1 MSEHYRKARAIGR
14 RQVRD
19 DIAKGIYP
27 YLPALD
33 AMVDDIATLHE
44 LPVGLME
51 IRCELIMGTRTRG
64 RQSVFSRS
72 FMPLADSNSEF
83 AEKWS
88 ALFQSQLD
96 EGIRDPI
103 KVYEYLQR
111 FYVLEGNKRCSVL
124 KFLHMPTIQAE
135 VTRILPHRSDDLESR
150 LYFEFLDFW
159 RVCPL
164 YGLFFSRPGS
174 YGLLAQLLGR
184 DLAHPWPE
192 DEVRAL
198 RTFFGIFTEVA
209 HSMTD
214 DGQSFAEGDALLVYL
229 KLFGASAVREL
240 SPKRVEERLSSIWSE
255 LGVSLG
261 ESEVTFVEEPQ
272 RETSAATRVI
282 TGLVRNHQE
291 RTRQARP
298 LRIAFLFEGNPETSG
313 WTRSHDD
320 GRRYLEK
327 QMGDAVETLPFY
339 DRGDQGRFDA
349 AIDAA
354 ELDEDDLVITTSPR
368 QMGMTLAAAVAHP
381 QMEFLN
387 CSINLTSARVR
398 TLYSKMY
405 EPKFILGAIAAS
417 AAENHHIG
425 YLANHPLYGT
435 LSEVNAFA
443 LGAQMVDPKARVHLR
458 WSSLKGHDWHKEMLA
473 EGARVISG
481 QDYYDPRGTLR
492 SFGVWAESAEGP
504 RQLAYPLW
512 GWGRCFELVSRYL
525 IDDLWERG
533 GSVRHQALNYWW
545 GMDSGAVDIR
555 LADDL
560 PDSSRRLAQLLR
572 RVIVEHVTSPFEG
585 PIRTQEGL
593 VGKDGA
599 CLTNTEIVG
608 MRWLCENVEGRLPTY
623 DELTDNGK
631 AIVRVSG
638 IIDAPLEAVPRRRPT
653 GTST

>member
-19 DIAKGIYP
+19 DIARGIYP

-33 AMVDDIATLHE
+33 AMVDDIATMHE

-64 RQSVFSRS
+64 RQNVFSRN
-72 FMPLADSNSEF
+72 FMPLADSDSEF

-88 ALFQSQLD
+88 TLFQSQLD

-124 KFLHMPTIQAE
+124 RFLRVPTIQAE

-150 LYFEFLDFW
+150 LYCEFLDFW
-159 RVCPL
+159 RVCPI

-198 RTFFGIFTEVA
+198 RTFLGIFTEVA

-229 KLFGASAVREL
+229 KLFGTSAVREL
-240 SPKRVEERLSSIWSE
+240 SPKQVEERLSSIWSE
-255 LGVSLG
+255 LDVSLG

-327 QMGDAVETLPFY
+327 QMGDTVETLPFY

-481 QDYYDPRGTLR
+481 QDYYAWHSALLWRVGRG
-492 SFGVWAESAEGP
+492 
-504 RQLAYPLW
+504 
-512 GWGRCFELVSRYL
+512 C
-525 IDDLWERG
+525 RG
-533 GSVRHQALNYWW
+533 
-545 GMDSGAVDIR
+545 
-555 LADDL
+555 
-560 PDSSRRLAQLLR
+560 
-572 RVIVEHVTSPFEG
+572 SP
-585 PIRTQEGL
+585 P
-593 VGKDGA
+593 A
-599 CLTNTEIVG
+599 CLSALG
-608 MRWLCENVEGRLPTY
+608 LG
-623 DELTDNGK
+623 
-631 AIVRVSG
+631 
-638 IIDAPLEAVPRRRPT
+638 PLL
-653 GTST
+653 

>member
-33 AMVDDIATLHE
+33 AMVDDIATMHE
-44 LPVGLME
+44 LPIGLME
-51 IRCELIMGTRTRG
+51 IRRELIMGTRTRG

-198 RTFFGIFTEVA
+198 RTFLGIFTEVA

-255 LGVSLG
+255 LDVSLG

-282 TGLVRNHQE
+282 TGLVRNYQE

-313 WTRSHDD
+313 WTRSLDD

-327 QMGDAVETLPFY
+327 QMGDDVETLPFY
-339 DRGDQGRFDA
+339 DRGNQERFDA
-349 AIDAA
+349 AIAAA

-417 AAENHHIG
+417 VAENHHIG

-481 QDYYDPRGTLR
+481 QDYYDPRGALR
-492 SFGVWAESAEGP
+492 SFGVWVEDAEGP
-504 RQLAYPLW
+504 HQLAYPLW

-555 LADDL
+555 LADKL
-560 PDSSRRLAQLLR
+560 PAGSRRLALLLR
-572 RVIVEHVTSPFEG
+572 RAIVEHVTSPFEG

-599 CLTNTEIVG
+599 CLTNTEIAG
-608 MRWLCENVEGRLPTY
+608 MRWLCANVEGRLPTY
-623 DELTDNGK
+623 DELTDDGK

-638 IIDAPLEAVPRRRPT
+638 IIDAPLEAVPRRKPT
-653 GTST
+653 GAT

>member
-1 MSEHYRKARAIGR
+1 MSEHYRKARALGR

-19 DIAKGIYP
+19 DIARGIYP

-64 RQSVFSRS
+64 RQSIFSRS

-159 RVCPL
+159 RVCPI

-198 RTFFGIFTEVA
+198 RTFLGIFTEVA

-255 LGVSLG
+255 LDVSLG

-282 TGLVRNHQE
+282 TGLVRNYQE

-313 WTRSHDD
+313 WTRSLDD

-327 QMGDAVETLPFY
+327 QMGDDVETLPFY
-339 DRGDQGRFDA
+339 DRGNQERFDA
-349 AIDAA
+349 AIAAA

-417 AAENHHIG
+417 VAENHHIG

-585 PIRTQEGL
+585 PIRTQGGL

-638 IIDAPLEAVPRRRPT
+638 IIDAPLEAVPRRKPT
-653 GTST
+653 GAT

>member
-19 DIAKGIYP
+19 DIARGIYP

-33 AMVDDIATLHE
+33 AMVDDIATMHE

-174 YGLLAQLLGR
+174 YGLLARLLGR

-198 RTFFGIFTEVA
+198 RTFFGIFAEVA

-585 PIRTQEGL
+585 PIRTQGGL

>member
-33 AMVDDIATLHE
+33 AMVDDIATMHE

-159 RVCPL
+159 RVCPI

-198 RTFFGIFTEVA
+198 RTFLGIFAEVA
-209 HSMTD
+209 QSMTD

-585 PIRTQEGL
+585 PIRTQGGL

>member
-19 DIAKGIYP
+19 DIARGIYP

-33 AMVDDIATLHE
+33 AMVDDIATMHE

-159 RVCPL
+159 RVCPI

-198 RTFFGIFTEVA
+198 RTFLGIFTEVA

-229 KLFGASAVREL
+229 KLFGTSAVREL
-240 SPKRVEERLSSIWSE
+240 SPKQVEERLSSIWSE
-255 LGVSLG
+255 LDVSLG

-585 PIRTQEGL
+585 PIRTQGGL

>member
-19 DIAKGIYP
+19 DIARGIYP

-33 AMVDDIATLHE
+33 TMVDDIATMHE

-174 YGLLAQLLGR
+174 YGLLARLLGR

-198 RTFFGIFTEVA
+198 RTFFGIFAEVA

-229 KLFGASAVREL
+229 KLFGTSAVREL
-240 SPKRVEERLSSIWSE
+240 SPKQVEERLSSIWGE

-282 TGLVRNHQE
+282 TGLVRNYQE

-354 ELDEDDLVITTSPR
+354 EQDEDDLVITTSPR

-458 WSSLKGHDWHKEMLA
+458 WSSLRGHDWHKEMLA

-481 QDYYDPRGTLR
+481 QDYYDPRGTLH
-492 SFGVWAESAEGP
+492 SFGVWADSAEGP

-585 PIRTQEGL
+585 PIRTQGGL

-608 MRWLCENVEGRLPTY
+608 MRWLCENVEGRLPAY
-623 DELTDNGK
+623 DELTNDGK

-653 GTST
+653 GTAT

>member
-19 DIAKGIYP
+19 DIARGIYP

-33 AMVDDIATLHE
+33 AMVDDIATMHE

-124 KFLHMPTIQAE
+124 RFLRVPTIQAE

-159 RVCPL
+159 RVCPI

-198 RTFFGIFTEVA
+198 RTFLGIFTEVA

-229 KLFGASAVREL
+229 KLFGTSAVREL
-240 SPKRVEERLSSIWSE
+240 SPKQVEERLSSIWSE
-255 LGVSLG
+255 LDVSLG

-585 PIRTQEGL
+585 PIRTQGGL

-608 MRWLCENVEGRLPTY
+608 MRWLCENVEGRLPAY
-623 DELTDNGK
+623 DELTNDGK

>member
-1 MSEHYRKARAIGR
+1 MSEHYRKARALGR

-19 DIAKGIYP
+19 DIARGIYP

-33 AMVDDIATLHE
+33 TMVDDIATLHE

-159 RVCPL
+159 RVCPI

-209 HSMTD
+209 QSMTD

-229 KLFGASAVREL
+229 KLFGTSAVREL
-240 SPKRVEERLSSIWSE
+240 SPKQVEERLSSIWSE
-255 LGVSLG
+255 LDVSLG

-272 RETSAATRVI
+272 RETSAAARVI

-327 QMGDAVETLPFY
+327 QMGDTVETLPFY

-585 PIRTQEGL
+585 PIRTQGGL

-608 MRWLCENVEGRLPTY
+608 MRWLCENVEGGLPTY

-638 IIDAPLEAVPRRRPT
+638 IIDAPLEAVPRRKPT
-653 GTST
+653 GAT

>member
-19 DIAKGIYP
+19 DIARGIYP

-72 FMPLADSNSEF
+72 FMPLADSDSEF

-159 RVCPL
+159 RVCPI

-198 RTFFGIFTEVA
+198 RTFLGIFTEVA

-229 KLFGASAVREL
+229 KLFGTSAVREL
-240 SPKRVEERLSSIWSE
+240 SPKQVEERLSSIWGE

-282 TGLVRNHQE
+282 TGLVRNYQE

-327 QMGDAVETLPFY
+327 QMGDTVETLPFY

-354 ELDEDDLVITTSPR
+354 EQDEDDLVITTSPR

-585 PIRTQEGL
+585 PIRTQGGL
-593 VGKDGA
+593 VGKDGS
-599 CLTNTEIVG
+599 CLANTEIVG

>member
-19 DIAKGIYP
+19 DIARGIYP

-33 AMVDDIATLHE
+33 AMVDDIATMHE

-64 RQSVFSRS
+64 RQSIFSRS

-159 RVCPL
+159 RVCPI

-198 RTFFGIFTEVA
+198 RTFLGIFTEVA

-229 KLFGASAVREL
+229 KLFGTSAVREL
-240 SPKRVEERLSSIWSE
+240 SPKQVEERLSSIWSE
-255 LGVSLG
+255 LDVSLG

-327 QMGDAVETLPFY
+327 QMGDTVETLPFY

>member
-33 AMVDDIATLHE
+33 AMVDDIATMHE

-159 RVCPL
+159 RVCPI

-198 RTFFGIFTEVA
+198 RTFLGIFTEVA

-585 PIRTQEGL
+585 PIRTQGGL

>member
-1 MSEHYRKARAIGR
+1 MSEHYRKARALGR

-19 DIAKGIYP
+19 DIARGIYP

-64 RQSVFSRS
+64 RQSIFSRS

-159 RVCPL
+159 RVCPI

-198 RTFFGIFTEVA
+198 RTFLGIFTEVA

-255 LGVSLG
+255 LDVSLG

-282 TGLVRNHQE
+282 TGLVRNYQE

-313 WTRSHDD
+313 WTRSLDD

-327 QMGDAVETLPFY
+327 QMGDDVETLPFY
-339 DRGDQGRFDA
+339 DRGNQERFDA
-349 AIDAA
+349 AIAAA

-481 QDYYDPRGTLR
+481 QDYYDPCDALR
-492 SFGVWAESAEGP
+492 PFGVWVEDAEGSH
-504 RQLAYPLW
+504 QLAYPLW
-512 GWGRCFELVSRYL
+512 GWGRSFELVSRYL

-555 LADDL
+555 LADKL
-560 PDSSRRLAQLLR
+560 PAGSRRLALLLR
-572 RVIVEHVTSPFEG
+572 RAIVEHVTSPFEG
-585 PIRTQEGL
+585 PIRTQGGL

-608 MRWLCENVEGRLPTY
+608 MRWLCENVEGRLPAY
-623 DELTDNGK
+623 DELTNDGK

>member
-19 DIAKGIYP
+19 DIARGIYP

-33 AMVDDIATLHE
+33 AMVDDIATMHE

-174 YGLLAQLLGR
+174 YGLLARLLGR

-198 RTFFGIFTEVA
+198 RTFFGIFAEVA

-229 KLFGASAVREL
+229 KLFGTSAVREL
-240 SPKRVEERLSSIWSE
+240 SPKQVEERLSSIWGE

-282 TGLVRNHQE
+282 TGLVRNYQE

-339 DRGDQGRFDA
+339 DRGDQERFDA

-354 ELDEDDLVITTSPR
+354 EQDEDDLVITTSPR

-458 WSSLKGHDWHKEMLA
+458 WSSLRGHDWHKEMLA

-492 SFGVWAESAEGP
+492 SFGVWAESVEGP

-585 PIRTQEGL
+585 PIRTQGGL

-608 MRWLCENVEGRLPTY
+608 MRWLCENVEGRLPAY
-623 DELTDNGK
+623 DELTNDGK

-653 GTST
+653 GTAT

>member
-19 DIAKGIYP
+19 DIARGIYP

-33 AMVDDIATLHE
+33 TMVDDIATLHE

-159 RVCPL
+159 RVCPI

-192 DEVRAL
+192 DEVHAL
-198 RTFFGIFTEVA
+198 RTFLGIFTEVA
-209 HSMTD
+209 QSMTD
-214 DGQSFAEGDALLVYL
+214 DGQSFAVGDALLVYL
-229 KLFGASAVREL
+229 KLFGTSAVREL
-240 SPKRVEERLSSIWSE
+240 SPKQVEERLSSIWSE
-255 LGVSLG
+255 LDVSLG

-327 QMGDAVETLPFY
+327 QMGDTVETLPFY

>member
-1 MSEHYRKARAIGR
+1 MSEHYRKARTIGR

-19 DIAKGIYP
+19 DIARGIYP

-72 FMPLADSNSEF
+72 FMPLADSDSEF

-88 ALFQSQLD
+88 TLFQSQLD
-96 EGIRDPI
+96 EGVRDPI

-135 VTRILPHRSDDLESR
+135 VTRILPHRSDDLENR

-159 RVCPL
+159 RVCPI

-198 RTFFGIFTEVA
+198 RTFLGIFTEVA

-214 DGQSFAEGDALLVYL
+214 GSQSFAEGDALLVYL

-240 SPKRVEERLSSIWSE
+240 SPKRVKERLSSIWSE
-255 LGVSLG
+255 LDVSLG

-272 RETSAATRVI
+272 RETSTATRVI
-282 TGLVRNHQE
+282 TGLVRSHQE
-291 RTRQARP
+291 RTRRARP

-354 ELDEDDLVITTSPR
+354 EQDEDDLVITTSPR

-387 CSINLTSARVR
+387 CSINLMSARVR

-443 LGAQMVDPKARVHLR
+443 LGAQMVDPKAHVHLR
-458 WSSLKGHDWHKEMLA
+458 WSSLRGHDWHKEMLA

-492 SFGVWAESAEGP
+492 SFGVWTESTEGP

-623 DELTDNGK
+623 NELTDNGK

-638 IIDAPLEAVPRRRPT
+638 IIDAPLEAVPRRKPT
-653 GTST
+653 GAT

>member
-19 DIAKGIYP
+19 DIARGIYP

-33 AMVDDIATLHE
+33 AMVDDIATMHE

-64 RQSVFSRS
+64 RQSIFSRS

-159 RVCPL
+159 RVCPI

-198 RTFFGIFTEVA
+198 RTFLGIFTEVA

-229 KLFGASAVREL
+229 KLFGTSAVREL
-240 SPKRVEERLSSIWSE
+240 SPKQVEERLSSIWSE
-255 LGVSLG
+255 LDVSLG

-272 RETSAATRVI
+272 RETSAAARVI

-327 QMGDAVETLPFY
+327 QMGDTVETLPFY

-585 PIRTQEGL
+585 PIRTQGGL

-638 IIDAPLEAVPRRRPT
+638 IIDAPLEAVPRRKPT
-653 GTST
+653 GAT

>member
-19 DIAKGIYP
+19 DIARGIYP

-33 AMVDDIATLHE
+33 AMVDDIATMHE

-159 RVCPL
+159 RVCPI

-198 RTFFGIFTEVA
+198 RTFLGIFTEVA

-229 KLFGASAVREL
+229 KLFGTSAVREL
-240 SPKRVEERLSSIWSE
+240 SPKQVEERLSSIWSE
-255 LGVSLG
+255 LDVSLG

-272 RETSAATRVI
+272 RETSAAARVI

-327 QMGDAVETLPFY
+327 QMGDTVETLPFY

-585 PIRTQEGL
+585 PIRTQGGL

>member
-1 MSEHYRKARAIGR
+1 VSEHYRKARAIGR

>member
-1 MSEHYRKARAIGR
+1 MSEHYRKARTIGR

-19 DIAKGIYP
+19 DIARGIYP

-72 FMPLADSNSEF
+72 FMPLADSDSEF

-88 ALFQSQLD
+88 TLFQSQLD
-96 EGIRDPI
+96 EGVRDPI

-135 VTRILPHRSDDLESR
+135 VTRILPHRSDDLENR

-159 RVCPL
+159 RVCPI

-198 RTFFGIFTEVA
+198 RTFLGIFTEVA

-240 SPKRVEERLSSIWSE
+240 SPKRVKERLSSIWSE
-255 LGVSLG
+255 LDVSLG

-272 RETSAATRVI
+272 RETSTATRVI

-291 RTRQARP
+291 RTRRARP

-354 ELDEDDLVITTSPR
+354 EQDEDDLVITTSPR

-458 WSSLKGHDWHKEMLA
+458 WSSLRGHDWHKEMLA

-492 SFGVWAESAEGP
+492 SFGVWTESTEGS

-555 LADDL
+555 LANDL

-623 DELTDNGK
+623 NELTDNGK

-638 IIDAPLEAVPRRRPT
+638 IIDAPLEAVPRRKPT
-653 GTST
+653 GAT

>member
-19 DIAKGIYP
+19 DIARGIYP

-72 FMPLADSNSEF
+72 FMPLADSDSEF

-159 RVCPL
+159 RVCPI

-198 RTFFGIFTEVA
+198 RTFLGIFTEVT

-240 SPKRVEERLSSIWSE
+240 SPKQVEERLSSIWGE

-282 TGLVRNHQE
+282 TGLVRNYQE

-339 DRGDQGRFDA
+339 DRGDQERFDA
-349 AIDAA
+349 AIAAA

-492 SFGVWAESAEGP
+492 SFGVWVENAEGP

-560 PDSSRRLAQLLR
+560 PDSSRRLAQLLH

-585 PIRTQEGL
+585 PIRTQGGL

>member
-1 MSEHYRKARAIGR
+1 MSEHYRKARALGR

-19 DIAKGIYP
+19 DIARGIYP

-33 AMVDDIATLHE
+33 AMVGDIATMHE
-44 LPVGLME
+44 LPLGLME

-64 RQSVFSRS
+64 RQNVFSRN
-72 FMPLADSNSEF
+72 FMPLADSDSEF

-88 ALFQSQLD
+88 TLFQSQLD

-103 KVYEYLQR
+103 RVYEYLQR

-124 KFLHMPTIQAE
+124 RFLRVPTIQAE

-174 YGLLAQLLGR
+174 YGLLASLLGR

-198 RTFFGIFTEVA
+198 RTFLAIFTEVA

-214 DGQSFAEGDALLVYL
+214 GGQTFAEGDALLVYL

-240 SPKRVEERLSSIWSE
+240 SPKRVEERLSSIWGE
-255 LGVSLG
+255 LDVSLG
-261 ESEVTFVEEPQ
+261 ETEVTFVEEPQ

-282 TGLVRNHQE
+282 TGLVRNYQE

-320 GRRYLEK
+320 GRRYLER
-327 QMGDAVETLPFY
+327 QMGGAVETLPFY

-354 ELDEDDLVITTSPR
+354 EQDEDDLVITTSPR

-458 WSSLKGHDWHKEMLA
+458 WSSLRGHDWHKEMLA

-492 SFGVWAESAEGP
+492 SFGVWAESVEGP

-585 PIRTQEGL
+585 PIRTQGGL

-608 MRWLCENVEGRLPTY
+608 MRWLCENVEGRLPAY
-623 DELTDNGK
+623 DELTNDGK

-653 GTST
+653 GTAT

>member
-19 DIAKGIYP
+19 DIARGIYP

-33 AMVDDIATLHE
+33 AMVDDIATMHE

-159 RVCPL
+159 RVCPI

-198 RTFFGIFTEVA
+198 RTFLGIFTEVA

-229 KLFGASAVREL
+229 KLFGTSAVREL
-240 SPKRVEERLSSIWSE
+240 SPKQVEERLSSIWSE
-255 LGVSLG
+255 LDVSLG

-327 QMGDAVETLPFY
+327 QMGDTVETLPFY

>member
-19 DIAKGIYP
+19 DIARGIYP

-33 AMVDDIATLHE
+33 AMVDDIATMHE

-198 RTFFGIFTEVA
+198 RTFFGIFAEVA
-209 HSMTD
+209 QSMTD
-214 DGQSFAEGDALLVYL
+214 DGQSFAVGDALLVYL
-229 KLFGASAVREL
+229 KLFGVSAVREL

-255 LGVSLG
+255 LDVSLG

-282 TGLVRNHQE
+282 TGLVRNYQE

-327 QMGDAVETLPFY
+327 QMGDDVETLPFY
-339 DRGDQGRFDA
+339 DRGNQERFDA
-349 AIDAA
+349 AIAAA

-417 AAENHHIG
+417 VAENHHIG

-585 PIRTQEGL
+585 PIRTQGGL

-608 MRWLCENVEGRLPTY
+608 MRWLCENVEGRLPVY
-623 DELTDNGK
+623 DELTNDGK

-638 IIDAPLEAVPRRRPT
+638 IIDAPLEAVPRRKPT
-653 GTST
+653 GAT